1 MHPIE
6 SSGTSSVPAF
16 LAKLWRLVEEQE
28 TNSLIS
34 WSQDGKSFII
44 QNQAKFAKDLL
55 PLNYKHNN
63 MASFIRQLNMYGFH
77 KITSIDNGGLK
88 FDKDEMEF
96 SHPYF
101 QKGHPYLLEHI
112 KRKIA
117 NPKHTEAEK
126 TAATKA
132 EHFNRVL
139 HEVKN
144 MRGRQDSLDTRFSA
158 MKQENEAL
166 WREVAIL
173 RQKHMKQQQIVN
185 KLIQFLVTLVQP
197 QRSGLG
203 NSLGKRRFQLMIND
217 APQSKLKKSNQTGP
231 IISELL
237 EQCDSDLETD
247 EFNFTNVQS
256 PGSSSS
262 KDFEN
267 SAASSEGLNFDD
279 IDEIDTN
286 SMAIYNGVA
295 KKDRRS
301 KTNNFTGKLEPP
313 TRSSNQQ
320 KHLKIENNEPV
331 VLSPN
336 PSPGKSLL
344 LSMGE
349 KSNNGIDSNIMI
361 GMLNDE
367 EVGLVG
373 DKMNGNGNAA
383 SSTIT
388 SLDPLVAQNTL
399 DFDHRSQDVHIL
411 GNNDED
417 EDMFEFA
424 DKKDDTI
431 DPNALKV
438 VKFNP
443 AHVDDIINLQS
454 SNDYTTHI
462 DNVQNDLNSL
472 KDLLSNDAYQLDTN
486 QLLGMP
492 QMHQNGNSNM
502 NVNMPFGS
510 YDMET
515 IAKSADVEAL
525 QMMSYELF
533 GNEDIIGYEL
543 PSNMELFEDVKKDGR
558 TERSELLEYQPFNNN
573 LDLNELLQ
581 NVGDGLEPGKYKS
594 YNSSKNSK

>member
-44 QNQAKFAKDLL
+44 QNQAKFAKELL

-117 NPKHTEAEK
+117 NPKHNEAEK

-217 APQSKLKKSNQTGP
+217 APQSKVKKSNQTGP

-237 EQCDSDLETD
+237 EQCDSDMEAD

-262 KDFEN
+262 KDYDN
-267 SAASSEGLNFDD
+267 SAGSSEGINFDD

-286 SMAIYNGVA
+286 NMAIYSGAPVV
-295 KKDRRS
+295 KKERRS
-301 KTNNFTGKLEPP
+301 RNNNFTGKLEPIP
-313 TRSSNQQ
+313 TRSTNQQ
-320 KHLKIENNEPV
+320 KHLKIESNKNEPIIV
-331 VLSPN
+331 SPN

-344 LSMGE
+344 LSMAE
-349 KSNNGIDSNIMI
+349 KSNNESDENIMLD
-361 GMLNDE
+361 MLNDE
-367 EVGLVG
+367 DVDLIG
-373 DKMNGNGNAA
+373 DKSNGNGAT
-383 SSTIT
+383 STIT

-399 DFDHRSQDVHIL
+399 DFDQTSQDVHIL
-411 GNNDED
+411 GNNDD
-417 EDMFEFA
+417 DDNIFEFD
-424 DKKDDTI
+424 DKKDDTV
-431 DPNALKV
+431 DSNALKV
-438 VKFNP
+438 IKFNP
-443 AHVDDIINLQS
+443 PHTNDIVNLQS
-454 SNDYTTHI
+454 TTDYTTHI

-472 KDLLSNDAYQLDTN
+472 KDLLSNDAYQLDAN

-492 QMHQNGNSNM
+492 QQNGNSNM
-502 NVNMPFGS
+502 NVNMSFGS

-515 IAKSADVEAL
+515 IAK
-525 QMMSYELF
+525 LF
-533 GNEDIIGYEL
+533 GNDDIIGYEL
-543 PSNMELFEDVKKDGR
+543 PSNMELFEDVKKDGQNA
-558 TERSELLEYQPFNNN
+558 RSELMEYQPFNNN

-581 NVGDGLEPGKYKS
+581 NVGDGLEQEKV
-594 YNSSKNSK
+594 

>member
-117 NPKHTEAEK
+117 NPKHNEAEK

-217 APQSKLKKSNQTGP
+217 APQSKVKKSNQTGP

-237 EQCDSDLETD
+237 EQCDSDMDTD

-262 KDFEN
+262 KDFDN
-267 SAASSEGLNFDD
+267 SAGSSEGLNFDD

-286 SMAIYNGVA
+286 SMAIYNGVQA
-295 KKDRRS
+295 VKKDRRS
-301 KTNNFTGKLEPP
+301 KTNNFTGKLEP
-313 TRSSNQQ
+313 TRSTNQQ
-320 KHLKIENNEPV
+320 KHFKIENNEPV
-331 VLSPN
+331 IVSPN

-344 LSMGE
+344 LSMAE
-349 KSNNGIDSNIMI
+349 NSNNETDQNIMI
-361 GMLNDE
+361 DMLNDE
-367 EVGLVG
+367 EVDLSG
-373 DKMNGNGNAA
+373 DKLNGNGNGA

-399 DFDHRSQDVHIL
+399 DFDHTSQDVHIL
-411 GNNDED
+411 GNNDD
-417 EDMFEFA
+417 DDDIFEFA
-424 DKKDDTI
+424 EKKDETV

-443 AHVDDIINLQS
+443 PHVEDIINLQS

-472 KDLLSNDAYQLDTN
+472 KDLLSNDAYQLDAN
-486 QLLGMP
+486 QLLG
-492 QMHQNGNSNM
+492 
-502 NVNMPFGS
+502 
-510 YDMET
+510 
-515 IAKSADVEAL
+515 
-525 QMMSYELF
+525 LF

-558 TERSELLEYQPFNNN
+558 TGRSELLEYQPFNNN

-581 NVGDGLEPGKYKS
+581 NVGDGLEPEKV
-594 YNSSKNSK
+594 

>member
-1 MHPIE
+1 MC
-6 SSGTSSVPAF
+6 
-16 LAKLWRLVEEQE
+16 LL
-28 TNSLIS
+28 
-34 WSQDGKSFII
+34 QDGKSFII
-44 QNQAKFAKDLL
+44 QNQAKFAKELL

-217 APQSKLKKSNQTGP
+217 APQSKVKKSNQTGP

-247 EFNFTNVQS
+247 EFDFSNVQS

-262 KDFEN
+262 KDLDN
-267 SAASSEGLNFDD
+267 SAGSSEGLNFDD

-286 SMAIYNGVA
+286 SMAIYSGEPVG

-301 KTNNFTGKLEPP
+301 KTNNFTGKLEP
-313 TRSSNQQ
+313 TKSTNKQ
-320 KHLKIENNEPV
+320 KHLKIDSNKNEPV
-331 VLSPN
+331 ILSPSS
-336 PSPGKSLL
+336 SPGKNLL

-349 KSNNGIDSNIMI
+349 NSNNESDQNMID
-361 GMLNDE
+361 MLNDE
-367 EVGLVG
+367 EVGQNS
-373 DKMNGNGNAA
+373 DKLNGNGNGAT
-383 SSTIT
+383 STIT
-388 SLDPLVAQNTL
+388 SLDPLVTQNTL
-399 DFDHRSQDVHIL
+399 DFDHSSQVSCNFHL
-411 GNNDED
+411 GVNR
-417 EDMFEFA
+417 FYI
-424 DKKDDTI
+424 K
-431 DPNALKV
+431 LGKV
-438 VKFNP
+438 
-443 AHVDDIINLQS
+443 L
-454 SNDYTTHI
+454 
-462 DNVQNDLNSL
+462 
-472 KDLLSNDAYQLDTN
+472 
-486 QLLGMP
+486 
-492 QMHQNGNSNM
+492 
-502 NVNMPFGS
+502 
-510 YDMET
+510 
-515 IAKSADVEAL
+515 
-525 QMMSYELF
+525 
-533 GNEDIIGYEL
+533 
-543 PSNMELFEDVKKDGR
+543 
-558 TERSELLEYQPFNNN
+558 
-573 LDLNELLQ
+573 
-581 NVGDGLEPGKYKS
+581 
-594 YNSSKNSK
+594 

>member
-1 MHPIE
+1 MH
-6 SSGTSSVPAF
+6 F
-16 LAKLWRLVEEQE
+16 
-28 TNSLIS
+28 SLYGN
-34 WSQDGKSFII
+34 DGKSFII

-117 NPKHTEAEK
+117 NPKHNEAEK

-217 APQSKLKKSNQTGP
+217 APQSKVKKSNQTGP

-237 EQCDSDLETD
+237 EQCDSDMDTD

-262 KDFEN
+262 KDFDN
-267 SAASSEGLNFDD
+267 SAGSSEGLNFDD

-286 SMAIYNGVA
+286 SMAIYNGVQA
-295 KKDRRS
+295 VKKDRRS
-301 KTNNFTGKLEPP
+301 KTNNFTGKLEP
-313 TRSSNQQ
+313 TRSTNQQ
-320 KHLKIENNEPV
+320 KHFKIENNEPV
-331 VLSPN
+331 IVSPN

-344 LSMGE
+344 LSMAE
-349 KSNNGIDSNIMI
+349 NSNNETDQNIMI
-361 GMLNDE
+361 DMLNDE
-367 EVGLVG
+367 EVDLSG
-373 DKMNGNGNAA
+373 DKLNGNGNGA

-399 DFDHRSQDVHIL
+399 DFDHTSQDVHIL
-411 GNNDED
+411 GNNDD
-417 EDMFEFA
+417 DDDIFEFA
-424 DKKDDTI
+424 EKKDETV

-443 AHVDDIINLQS
+443 PHVEDIINLQS

-472 KDLLSNDAYQLDTN
+472 KDLLSNDAYQLDAN
-486 QLLGMP
+486 QLLG
-492 QMHQNGNSNM
+492 
-502 NVNMPFGS
+502 
-510 YDMET
+510 
-515 IAKSADVEAL
+515 
-525 QMMSYELF
+525 LF

-558 TERSELLEYQPFNNN
+558 TGRSELLEYQPFNNN

-581 NVGDGLEPGKYKS
+581 NVGDGLEPEKV
-594 YNSSKNSK
+594 

>member
-117 NPKHTEAEK
+117 NPKHNEAEK

-217 APQSKLKKSNQTGP
+217 APQSKVKKSNQTGP

-237 EQCDSDLETD
+237 EQCDSDMDTD

-262 KDFEN
+262 KDFDN
-267 SAASSEGLNFDD
+267 SAGSSEGLNFDD

-286 SMAIYNGVA
+286 SMAIYNGVQA
-295 KKDRRS
+295 VKKDRRS
-301 KTNNFTGKLEPP
+301 KTNNFTGKLEP
-313 TRSSNQQ
+313 TRSTNQQ
-320 KHLKIENNEPV
+320 KHFKIENNEPV
-331 VLSPN
+331 IVSPN

-344 LSMGE
+344 LSMAE
-349 KSNNGIDSNIMI
+349 NSNNETDQNIMI
-361 GMLNDE
+361 DMLNDE
-367 EVGLVG
+367 EVELSG
-373 DKMNGNGNAA
+373 DKLNGNGNGA

-399 DFDHRSQDVHIL
+399 DFDHTSQDVHIL
-411 GNNDED
+411 GNNDD
-417 EDMFEFA
+417 DDDIFEFA
-424 DKKDDTI
+424 EKKDETV

-443 AHVDDIINLQS
+443 PHVEDIINLQS

-472 KDLLSNDAYQLDTN
+472 KDLLSNDAYQLDAN

-502 NVNMPFGS
+502 NVNMSFGS

-525 QMMSYELF
+525 QMMSYEVTKLK
-533 GNEDIIGYEL
+533 L
-543 PSNMELFEDVKKDGR
+543 
-558 TERSELLEYQPFNNN
+558 
-573 LDLNELLQ
+573 
-581 NVGDGLEPGKYKS
+581 
-594 YNSSKNSK
+594 KNIK

>member
-117 NPKHTEAEK
+117 NPKHNEAEK

-217 APQSKLKKSNQTGP
+217 APQSKVKKSNQTGP

-237 EQCDSDLETD
+237 EQCDSDMDTD

-262 KDFEN
+262 KDFDN
-267 SAASSEGLNFDD
+267 SAGSSEGLNFDD

-286 SMAIYNGVA
+286 SMAIYNGVQA
-295 KKDRRS
+295 VKKDRRS
-301 KTNNFTGKLEPP
+301 KTNNFTGKLEP
-313 TRSSNQQ
+313 TRSTNQQ
-320 KHLKIENNEPV
+320 KHFKIENNEPV
-331 VLSPN
+331 IVSPN

-344 LSMGE
+344 LSMAE
-349 KSNNGIDSNIMI
+349 NSNNETDQNIMI
-361 GMLNDE
+361 DMLNDE
-367 EVGLVG
+367 EVDLSG
-373 DKMNGNGNAA
+373 DKLNGNGNGA

-399 DFDHRSQDVHIL
+399 DFDHTSQDVHIL
-411 GNNDED
+411 GNNDD
-417 EDMFEFA
+417 DDDIFEFA
-424 DKKDDTI
+424 EKKDETV

-443 AHVDDIINLQS
+443 PHVEDIINLQS

-472 KDLLSNDAYQLDTN
+472 KDLLSNDAYQLDAN

-502 NVNMPFGS
+502 NVNMSFGS

-558 TERSELLEYQPFNNN
+558 TGRSELLEYQPFNNN

-581 NVGDGLEPGKYKS
+581 NVGDGLEPEKV
-594 YNSSKNSK
+594 

>member
-1 MHPIE
+1 
-6 SSGTSSVPAF
+6 
-16 LAKLWRLVEEQE
+16 
-28 TNSLIS
+28 
-34 WSQDGKSFII
+34 
-44 QNQAKFAKDLL
+44 
-55 PLNYKHNN
+55 

-117 NPKHTEAEK
+117 NPKHNEAEK

-217 APQSKLKKSNQTGP
+217 APQSKVKKSNQTGP

-237 EQCDSDLETD
+237 EQCDSDMDTD

-262 KDFEN
+262 KDFDN
-267 SAASSEGLNFDD
+267 SAGSSEGLNFDD

-286 SMAIYNGVA
+286 SMAIYNGVQA
-295 KKDRRS
+295 VKKDRRS
-301 KTNNFTGKLEPP
+301 KTNNFTGKLEP
-313 TRSSNQQ
+313 TRSTNQQ
-320 KHLKIENNEPV
+320 KHFKIENNEPV
-331 VLSPN
+331 IVSPN

-344 LSMGE
+344 LSMAE
-349 KSNNGIDSNIMI
+349 NSNNETDQNIMI
-361 GMLNDE
+361 DMLNDE
-367 EVGLVG
+367 EVDLSG
-373 DKMNGNGNAA
+373 DKLNGNGNGA

-399 DFDHRSQDVHIL
+399 DFDHTSQDVHIL
-411 GNNDED
+411 GNNDD
-417 EDMFEFA
+417 DDDIFEFA
-424 DKKDDTI
+424 EKKDETV

-443 AHVDDIINLQS
+443 PHVEDIINLQS

-472 KDLLSNDAYQLDTN
+472 KDLLSNDAYQLDAN
-486 QLLGMP
+486 QLLG
-492 QMHQNGNSNM
+492 
-502 NVNMPFGS
+502 VS
-510 YDMET
+510 YQLLYPLLSFLFSY
-515 IAKSADVEAL
+515 IDVFVYRHEVRIVISIL
-525 QMMSYELF
+525 NCHLHSCSYIF
-533 GNEDIIGYEL
+533 
-543 PSNMELFEDVKKDGR
+543 S
-558 TERSELLEYQPFNNN
+558 
-573 LDLNELLQ
+573 NELYL
-581 NVGDGLEPGKYKS
+581 
-594 YNSSKNSK
+594 